1 MHHTVQLCL
10 TAEVR
15 VYLLHLFCIGRH
27 PHGTAPHAA
36 LARERPMFRRSHG
49 ATLTFHV
56 HGEGTH
62 KVAEIADKWLAKP
75 LSHAVIS
82 GFLDQARADIFRA
95 MRALPLPFQF

>member
-1 MHHTVQLCL
+1 M
-10 TAEVR
+10 VR
-15 VYLLHLFCIGRH
+15 VYLLDLFASGDTPRH
-27 PHGTAPHAA
+27 PLLHRA

-75 LSHAVIS
+75 LSQAVIS
-82 GFLDQARADIFRA
+82 GFLDEVRDD
-95 MRALPLPFQF
+95 M

>member
-1 MHHTVQLCL
+1 MHHTVQLSL
-10 TAEVR
+10 LSDKEVR
-15 VYLLHLFCIGRH
+15 VYLLDLFCIGRH

-75 LSHAVIS
+75 LSQAVIS
-82 GFLDQARADIFRA
+82 GFLDQVRA
-95 MRALPLPFQF
+95 

>member
-1 MHHTVQLCL
+1 MFAPCSTRFSFVSVDEQVL
-10 TAEVR
+10 

-27 PHGTAPHAA
+27 PHGTRPTCNTHG

-75 LSHAVIS
+75 LSQAVIS
-82 GFLDQARADIFRA
+82 GFLEQARRY
-95 MRALPLPFQF
+95 L

>member
-1 MHHTVQLCL
+1 MHHTVQLSL
-10 TAEVR
+10 PSDKEVR
-15 VYLLHLFCIGRH
+15 VYLLDLFCIGRH
-27 PHGTAPHAA
+27 PHGTAPRPRTA

-75 LSHAVIS
+75 LSQAVIS
-82 GFLDQARADIFRA
+82 GFLEQARRY
-95 MRALPLPFQF
+95 L

>member
-1 MHHTVQLCL
+1 
-10 TAEVR
+10 
-15 VYLLHLFCIGRH
+15 
-27 PHGTAPHAA
+27 
-36 LARERPMFRRSHG
+36 MFRRSHG

-82 GFLDQARADIFRA
+82 GFLDQVRDDIFRA
-95 MRALPLPFQF
+95 MRALPLPFQY